1 MSHRHAPTIGNDA
14 PGMAGQRSRNDNGRL
29 RQKRGDT
36 HAGTIEQQYH
46 VDLGVRSDTHL
57 DTVLKREGVESLND
71 LIDK

>member
-29 RQKRGDT
+29 REKRGDT

-46 VDLGVRSDTHL
+46 VDLASGATPISTPSSSVRVSS
-57 DTVLKREGVESLND
+57 R
-71 LIDK
+71 